1 MNFARAQAK
10 NQIPK
15 YVRIAFRSFFD
26 LEATTRMMKL
36 TISTNMIETNYIFSF
51 AGCQKILSQGSF
63 LVTSK

>member
-36 TISTNMIETNYIFSF
+36 AISIQYDRNKFHSF
-51 AGCQKILSQGSF
+51 VLQAVRNFTVSVGE
-63 LVTSK
+63 